1 MSPRRRFRP
10 GFDNLERL
18 NLLSPFS
25 FVSAAGAMRPGGLG
39 QHGEVD
45 PVHADHN
52 KKVHRPAHHKGHHTN
67 PQGGRPVSP
76 VGIPPV
82 VIGIHPGVGIPAST
96 GPVST
101 GPVST
106 GPVSTGPVSTGPVL
120 PERRG

>member
-18 NLLSPFS
+18 NLLSPFN
-25 FVSAAGAMRPGGLG
+25 FVSAAEAMRPGGLG

-101 GPVST
+101 GPV
-106 GPVSTGPVSTGPVL
+106 L